1 MYVTDDM
8 GYGYQDGLYA
18 GIVCLT
24 RDGLVDYADYRAGK
38 YEDVI
43 VSQESLM
50 EKIQS
55 VEETEDQITVSCF
68 MDEKKLEKIVG
79 DERAHSLETT
89 YVLDAD
95 TYGIKTISGILTLD
109 DSTTTDVYMEC
120 ALLFETGFEQ
130 FVDEVILVT
139 AHLETRIQRIMN
151 RDQVSREKA
160 LAWIALQMPEEEKER
175 RAHHII
181 RND

>member
-1 MYVTDDM
+1 MIYAITGGIGSGKTYYCKQLEAKGAPVFYCDIEAKRIIRTDREVKEKLMALVGKEVYDAQ
-8 GYGYQDGLYA
+8 GGLQKSVLAAYICQGKA
-18 GIVCLT
+18 FAQQVDDIVHPK
-24 RDGLVDYADYRAGK
+24 VADAFKAWTHEQLR
-38 YEDVI
+38 
-43 VSQESLM
+43 Q
-50 EKIQS
+50 
-55 VEETEDQITVSCF
+55 
-68 MDEKKLEKIVG
+68 
-79 DERAHSLETT
+79 H
-89 YVLDAD
+89 
-95 TYGIKTISGILTLD
+95 
-109 DSTTTDVYMEC
+109 TDVYMEC